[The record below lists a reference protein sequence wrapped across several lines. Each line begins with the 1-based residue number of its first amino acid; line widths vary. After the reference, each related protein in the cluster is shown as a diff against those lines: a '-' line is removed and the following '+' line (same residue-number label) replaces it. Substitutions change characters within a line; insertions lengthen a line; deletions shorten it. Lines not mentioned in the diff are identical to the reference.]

1 MNNPDPI
8 LLNPNTPPRHKLPWP
23 GCLALIILSLVGIY
37 FLLWALG
44 AFLVES
50 DPLRQV
56 DALVVLSGNNE
67 RIAQAA
73 QLKKAGFAS
82 WVILTQA
89 GETSPDLGARKLDVP
104 GEMLLI
110 APGQVTSTYEEALT
124 VRQLMAQR
132 NLKTCIVITD
142 PYHTQRARLIFRQ
155 VLGEADITVWVYPV
169 QEHWYRSTTWWQ
181 SWDGIQVTV
190 QEYIKLLAYLAG
202 SRLE

>member
-1 MNNPDPI
+1 M
-8 LLNPNTPPRHKLPWP
+8 P
-23 GCLALIILSLVGIY
+23 GCLALVVAGVILAYLA
-37 FLLWALG
+37 LWALG
-44 AFLVES
+44 GFLVES
-50 DPLRQV
+50 DALREV

-73 QLKKAGFAS
+73 QLKKAGFGS

-89 GETSPDLGARKLDVP
+89 GDTSPDMAARKLDVP

-124 VRQLMAQR
+124 VRQLMSQR
-132 NLKTCIVITD
+132 RLKTCIVVTD
-142 PYHTQRARLIFRQ
+142 PYHTQRARLIFRE
-155 VLGEADITVWVYPV
+155 VLGQAGINVWVYPV
-169 QEHWYRSTTWWQ
+169 QDHWYRSTTWWQ
-181 SWDGIQVTV
+181 SWDGIQVTI